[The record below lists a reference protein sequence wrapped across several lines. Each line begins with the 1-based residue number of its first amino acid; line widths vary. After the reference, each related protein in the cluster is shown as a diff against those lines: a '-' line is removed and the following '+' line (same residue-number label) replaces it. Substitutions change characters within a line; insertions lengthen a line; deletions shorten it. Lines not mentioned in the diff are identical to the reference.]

1 MRISTLNRTE
11 ISNRCR
17 LDSSYYLSEGNI
29 AVRLVETA
37 IKNSPR
43 YINLGDTDIASVWQP
58 NRNIL
63 VYAGNGEES
72 VPYLQPYDILEYL
85 PEARAQLSLHQNP
98 VDKLK
103 VPEGT
108 ILQTCS
114 GRNLGPLV
122 ISDKY
127 LEKECFFQKTYR
139 RRILRL
145 DNLRCC

>member
-58 NRNIL
+58 NRNFL

-114 GRNLGPLV
+114 GRKLGATC
-122 ISDKY
+122 Y
-127 LEKECFFQKTYR
+127 FR
-139 RRILRL
+139 
-145 DNLRCC
+145 

>member
-114 GRNLGPLV
+114 GRNLGHLLFQ
-122 ISDKY
+122 INIWRNLY
-127 LEKECFFQKTYR
+127 LAVT
-139 RRILRL
+139 L
-145 DNLRCC
+145 

>member
-29 AVRLVETA
+29 AVRLVGTA

-85 PEARAQLSLHQNP
+85 PEAL
-98 VDKLK
+98 
-103 VPEGT
+103 
-108 ILQTCS
+108 
-114 GRNLGPLV
+114 
-122 ISDKY
+122 
-127 LEKECFFQKTYR
+127 
-139 RRILRL
+139 
-145 DNLRCC
+145 

>member
-63 VYAGNGEES
+63 VYAG
-72 VPYLQPYDILEYL
+72 ILL
-85 PEARAQLSLHQNP
+85 FHIPLSKRNCPLLHAVQLLMPFTQRMLRNSSFLHM
-98 VDKLK
+98 
-103 VPEGT
+103 
-108 ILQTCS
+108 
-114 GRNLGPLV
+114 
-122 ISDKY
+122 
-127 LEKECFFQKTYR
+127 
-139 RRILRL
+139 
-145 DNLRCC
+145 